1 VTNLDIKASKFADA
15 FEIKEAARET
25 REYRKK
31 CEEDLHRLKQEQA
44 VDGFSALPQNFRL
57 ANIGDFVMDGK
68 RKIGMQFLIKWES
81 RDSFYQ
87 LCIVS
92 MNLTAGF
99 LQPFIDEN
107 RVFVEK

>member
-1 VTNLDIKASKFADA
+1 MTNLDIKASKFAVA

-31 CEEDLHRLKQEQA
+31 CEDDIPRLRQEQA
-44 VDGFSALPQNFRL
+44 VDGFSALPHSFRL
-57 ANIGDFVMDGK
+57 ATIDDFVLDGK

-99 LQPFIDEN
+99 LQPFINVN

>member
-1 VTNLDIKASKFADA
+1 MTNLDIEASRFAVA
-15 FEIKEAARET
+15 FEIKEAAREY

-31 CEEDLHRLKQEQA
+31 CEENIPRLRQELA
-44 VDGFSALPQNFRL
+44 DDGFSALPQSFRL

-99 LQPFIDEN
+99 LQPFINLN